1 MVSAVVW
8 REIVRG
14 QTYVVMSLD
23 GLGQAQIERRYPV
36 GADQDRLVML
46 EMEGKHL
53 LIPQA
58 RVDALV
64 EVD

>member
-1 MVSAVVW
+1 
-8 REIVRG
+8 VRG

-36 GADQDRLVML
+36 GADQDRLVVL

-64 EVD
+64 EVA